1 MRVIVCERETE
12 ERECVCVFNSGR
24 EHMCEREKLQM
35 SERDR
40 VRESVCE
47 YKSLRE
53 REREGVNPFS

>member
-1 MRVIVCERETE
+1 MRERETE
-12 ERECVCVFNSGR
+12 ERESVCVFNSGR

>member
-1 MRVIVCERETE
+1 
-12 ERECVCVFNSGR
+12 
-24 EHMCEREKLQM
+24 MCEREKLQM